1 MSPGKIITGH
11 TINLKTTNSLHYGD
25 NKARNAGKPAASFS
39 DFLNGAINK
48 VNDLQNNSDSLVQK
62 MIYEPESVD
71 IHSVMIAAQKAEIT
85 LSLTKSVRD
94 EAIRA
99 FRDIMN
105 MR

>member
-1 MSPGKIITGH
+1 MLPGKIITGH
-11 TINLKTTNSLHYGD
+11 NIDLKTTNALHYGD
-25 NKARNAGKPAASFS
+25 NKVQNTGKPGASFS
-39 DFLNGAINK
+39 DFLNSAINK
-48 VNDLQNNSDSLVQK
+48 VNDLQNNSDNLVQK